1 MELFITGTGTGV
13 GKTFVTALLAHHFH
27 EKGMKTGVQKWVS
40 TGNPG
45 FADDLAFIAKNVPGL
60 EQNKGI
66 NSNLQSIYCLEFP
79 ASPHLAAEKQ
89 KVVISSEKI
98 IHGFKEMKEHFQILM
113 VEGAGGLMVPL
124 TRETLLI
131 DIVEELKLP
140 TLIVA
145 AAGLGTINHTLLS
158 IEALRQRK
166 IPCAGVVLNSQEYP
180 PAVAN
185 EMEHPDIVRDNA
197 RVIEDISGV
206 PILGVLDRVKTF
218 DKAIDSGNSI
228 FSKLLHSPVL

>member
-27 EKGMKTGVQKWVS
+27 KNGMKTGVQKWVS
-40 TGNPG
+40 TGNAD
-45 FADDLAFIAKNVPGL
+45 FADDLAFIAENVPGL
-60 EQNKGI
+60 QQNKDI
-66 NSNLQSIYCLEFP
+66 NNNLQSIYCLEFP

-89 KVVISSEKI
+89 GVTISSEKI
-98 IHGFKEMKEHFQILM
+98 IQGYREMRKHFQVFM
-113 VEGAGGLMVPL
+113 AEGAGGLMVPL
-124 TRETLLI
+124 TRKLLLI

-158 IEALRQRK
+158 IEALSQRK

-180 PAVAN
+180 PAVAK

-206 PILGVLDRVKTF
+206 PVLGVLDRVKAF
-218 DKAIDSGNSI
+218 DKAIDAGNSI
-228 FSKLLHSPVL
+228 FSKLLHSPAL